1 MESSKTVINIQKGK
15 KPWILDDMPQLTGGK
30 RTDNWK
36 GEKCHIEVLKEM
48 FGRDAEKHQHCWDVM
63 CHHAHIRHMKR
74 SERKQQPWD
83 SRCLMDFVSEEI
95 KVLETEE
102 LLGNMCSIVTKDK
115 KIIIQIWGEST
126 ETFYNILFVVEPVAT
141 CSVNKLHRAKKCRM
155 G

>member
-1 MESSKTVINIQKGK
+1 
-15 KPWILDDMPQLTGGK
+15 
-30 RTDNWK
+30 
-36 GEKCHIEVLKEM
+36 M
-48 FGRDAEKHQHCWDVM
+48 FGRDAEKHQHCWDAM

-115 KIIIQIWGEST
+115 KIIIQI
-126 ETFYNILFVVEPVAT
+126 
-141 CSVNKLHRAKKCRM
+141 
-155 G
+155 